1 VPTGVAAGFGVL
13 TSFLL
18 ARNVFELSL
27 VSARTAATTV
37 LILVG
42 LYLVLILEA
51 TGARRL
57 RWVSVLCGAML
68 ALYVL
73 VLVFPGT
80 RDFFM
85 LVVPGFRI
93 LVASAVGTVL
103 AIGFLWTA
111 SERFWPFR
119 V

>member
-1 VPTGVAAGFGVL
+1 
-13 TSFLL
+13 
-18 ARNVFELSL
+18 

-51 TGARRL
+51 TGVRRL
-57 RWVSVLCGAML
+57 QWVAALCAAML
-68 ALYVL
+68 ALYLVVL
-73 VLVFPGT
+73 IVPAT

-93 LVASAVGTVL
+93 LLASAVGTAL

-111 SERFWPFR
+111 NERFWPLAVVGGDASSGGQER
-119 V
+119 NPPRR